1 MSDSLMALCKAIS
14 PLVGL
19 FSVVFF
25 HIGILAGLAYQDL
38 LAPRPQRGFGYICK
52 SSPFAVAHPS
62 VLFLSVAHNLYG
74 DRFVPQCN
82 L

>member
-1 MSDSLMALCKAIS
+1 MDIYKAIS
-14 PLVGL
+14 PVVVS

-25 HIGILAGLAYQDL
+25 HIGILASLAYQDL
-38 LAPRPQRGFGYICK
+38 LVPRPQWGFGYICK

-74 DRFVPQCN
+74 DRIVPQCS